1 MQLLDDDDVEGM
13 LEDVGIPCRVG
24 GVDTVGILRSGT
36 EEQLEGQ
43 AVAVGGLVT
52 TLTVRTSAVPD
63 VAVKDAVSIADDDY
77 RVYRRA
83 VVADGKLTRLYLTRD
98 DG

>member
-1 MQLLDDDDVEGM
+1 MALIDDDDVAGM
-13 LEDVGIPCRVG
+13 LEDVGIPVRVG
-24 GVDTVGILRSGT
+24 GVDTVGIFRVST

-43 AVAVGGLVT
+43 ATAVGGLVT

-63 VAVKDAVSIADDDY
+63 ATTKTAVSIADDDY
-77 RVYRRA
+77 RVRRLLQFA
-83 VVADGKLTRLYLTRD
+83 SGLFTRLYLTQD